1 MEKDNKGGLGSMI
14 ICLIGL
20 LVAVVLLL
28 SSCSRNIYIPVESVR
43 TEYKDKIL
51 RDSIHLHDSVWV
63 KMQGDTIWL
72 EKYKTLY
79 KEKIVK
85 DSVLLVD
92 TIRVPY
98 PVIEYKEVNKLTS
111 FQTVRVWLDNVF
123 MLLIGLGLIVLVL
136 KWKRLF

>member
-1 MEKDNKGGLGSMI
+1 MNNHKEGLGSMI

-51 RDSIHLHDSVWV
+51 RDSIHLHDSIWV

-111 FQTVRVWLDNVF
+111 FQTVRVWLGNIF